1 MLTEEQQAVVHHQDG
16 HALVCAVPGS
26 GKSTTM
32 QHLAAH
38 LIEKVRVPANEI
50 LVLMFNK
57 DAETAFKHRMQQI
70 SARAKPEIR
79 TFHAKA
85 YHLLTEMA
93 RREWLESWELEA
105 DHGGFYW
112 RGQAK
117 KALARAFSKPEWDL
131 SQEEIDAFTGYMTIW
146 KAFTC
151 TPEQAGSP
159 EGLMRVGLADDDEDS
174 GQWVSAYRF
183 FELERERNGKRSFD
197 DLVYD
202 LVLAMRH
209 EPRIRESIAN
219 RYRVLIVDEFQDVND
234 GQMELLTVL
243 AGNRAQ
249 VIAVGDDDQ
258 SIYGFRGASP
268 DYMTREFAKV
278 FPGATTYTLS
288 HTFRFGRQLSMA
300 AAELIVRNQNR
311 ITKTCQSADQTPETQ
326 VHLHFSA
333 NYGQRTAMV
342 LDAAL
347 RENRQVAVLVRVFHQ
362 TALVEI
368 HCASRG
374 IPYRIEGAA
383 PFYQRRDVQSLL
395 GFLAWGAAD
404 DAGGIFAGTPDI
416 AGKIF
421 RAMLGFPSRFLTRHR
436 LDQAEQHAQEGG
448 NPQPW
453 ISGLAQRL
461 ARSTDQKEQ
470 RTATQMR
477 NLLNDLAWVRQW
489 TARNTPAGKL
499 LRTLVVHLDLAG
511 VLKKI
516 TSADNAADQMALF
529 SALADYADQT
539 RMTALDF
546 VRHIQSLA
554 AKGEMGAGD
563 IDYESA
569 PRPLITSWH
578 RTKGLEFDTV
588 IIPDLSEGKS
598 PYIRGDKG
606 ITPEGVEEERRLLY
620 VAMTRAIHQVHLIT
634 PDDRGLLYKIK
645 GITEEPDIDQE
656 RVASPFFYEID
667 RWKGARLHYD
677 RTMLPNRMPRSE
689 RSEKSPYF
697 G

>member
-1 MLTEEQQAVVHHQDG
+1 MLTEEQQAVVHHRDG

-32 QHLAAH
+32 QHLAVH
-38 LIEKVRVPANEI
+38 LIEKERVLAQEI

-57 DAETAFKHRMQQI
+57 DAETAFKNRMQKI
-70 SARAKPEIR
+70 SAHAKPEIR

-85 YHLLTEMA
+85 YHLLNEME
-93 RREWLESWELEA
+93 RRDWLETWELEA
-105 DHGGFYW
+105 DNGGFYW

-117 KALARAFSKPEWDL
+117 KALAKAFSKPEWDL
-131 SQEEIDAFTGYMTIW
+131 SQEEIDTLTGYMTIW
-146 KAFTC
+146 KAFTN
-151 TPEQAGSP
+151 TPEKAGSM
-159 EGLMRVGLADDDEDS
+159 EGLMLVGLADDENA
-174 GQWVSAYRF
+174 GQWVNAYRF
-183 FELERERNGKRSFD
+183 FELERERNRKRSFD

-209 EPRIRESIAN
+209 EPRIRESISN
-219 RYRVLIVDEFQDVND
+219 RYCVLVIDEFQDVND
-234 GQMELLTVL
+234 GQMELLTAL
-243 AGNRAQ
+243 AGDRAQ

-268 DYMTREFAKV
+268 NYMTREFAKI
-278 FPGATTYTLS
+278 FTGAKTYTLS
-288 HTFRFGRQLSMA
+288 HTFRFGSQLSTMA
-300 AAELIVRNQNR
+300 ADLITRNQNR
-311 ITKTCQSADQTPETQ
+311 IAKTCQSAGQTPDTQ
-326 VHLHFSA
+326 VHLHFSG
-333 NYGQRTAMV
+333 NYGQRTAII

-383 PFYQRRDVQSLL
+383 PFYQRRDVQSML

-404 DAGGIFAGTPDI
+404 DAGGAFAEAPDV
-416 AGKIF
+416 AGKVF

-436 LDQAEQHAQEGG
+436 LDQAERHVQEGG
-448 NPQPW
+448 SPHRW
-453 ISGLAQRL
+453 ISDLAQRL
-461 ARSTDQKEQ
+461 ARSNDQKEQ

-489 TARNTPAGKL
+489 AVRNTPAGKL
-499 LRTLVVHLDLAG
+499 LRTLVVHLDLVG

-529 SALADYADQT
+529 GALANYADQT
-539 RMTALDF
+539 QMTALDF

-569 PRPLITSWH
+569 PQPLITSWH

-588 IIPDLSEGKS
+588 ILPDLSEGKS

-620 VAMTRAIHQVHLIT
+620 VAMTRAIHHVHLIV
-634 PDDRGLLYKIK
+634 PDDRALLYKIK
-645 GITEEPDIDQE
+645 GIPEKPDVDE
-656 RVASPFFYEID
+656 DRVGSPFLHEIG

-677 RTMLPNRMPRSE
+677 RTMLPNRVAPVAQS
-689 RSEKSPYF
+689 

>member
-1 MLTEEQQAVVHHQDG
+1 
-16 HALVCAVPGS
+16 
-26 GKSTTM
+26 M

>member
-1 MLTEEQQAVVHHQDG
+1 MLTEEQQAVVNHRDG

-32 QHLAAH
+32 QHLAVH
-38 LIEKVRVPANEI
+38 LIEKEQVPAGEI

-57 DAETAFKHRMQQI
+57 DAETAFKNRMQKI
-70 SARAKPEIR
+70 SSRAKPEIR

-85 YHLLTEMA
+85 YHLLTEME
-93 RREWLESWELEA
+93 RRDWLEAWELEP
-105 DHGGFYW
+105 DNGGFYW

-117 KALARAFSKPEWDL
+117 KALAKAFSKPEWDL
-131 SQEEIDAFTGYMTIW
+131 SQEEIDTFTGYMTIW

-151 TPEQAGSP
+151 TPEKAGST
-159 EGLMRVGLADDDEDS
+159 EGLMLVGLTDDENA
-174 GQWVSAYRF
+174 GQWVSAYRL
-183 FELERERNGKRSFD
+183 FELERERNCKRSFD

-234 GQMELLTVL
+234 GQMELLTTL

-268 DYMTREFAKV
+268 NYMTREFAKV
-278 FPGATTYTLS
+278 FPGAKTYTLS
-288 HTFRFGRQLSMA
+288 HTFRFGNQLSTTA
-300 AAELIVRNQNR
+300 ADLIARNQNR
-311 ITKTCQSADQTPETQ
+311 ITKTCQSADQTPDTQ
-326 VHLHFSA
+326 VHLHFSG
-333 NYGQRTAMV
+333 NYGQRTAMI

-404 DAGGIFAGTPDI
+404 DAGGIFSDTPDVS
-416 AGKIF
+416 GKVF

-436 LDQAEQHAQEGG
+436 LDQAERHAQEGG
-448 NPQPW
+448 SPHRW
-453 ISGLAQRL
+453 ISDLAQRL

-470 RTATQMR
+470 RTATQVR

-489 TARNTPAGKL
+489 ATRNTPAGKL

-516 TSADNAADQMALF
+516 TSADTAADQMALF
-529 SALADYADQT
+529 GALADYADQT
-539 RMTALDF
+539 QMTALDF

-606 ITPEGVEEERRLLY
+606 ITSEGDEEERRLLY
-620 VAMTRAIHQVHLIT
+620 VAMTRAIHHVHLIA

-645 GITEEPDIDQE
+645 GITGKPDVDQE
-656 RVASPFFYEID
+656 RVGSPFLYEIN

-677 RTMLPNRMPRSE
+677 RTMLPNRAAPVAK
-689 RSEKSPYF
+689 KSA
-697 G
+697 